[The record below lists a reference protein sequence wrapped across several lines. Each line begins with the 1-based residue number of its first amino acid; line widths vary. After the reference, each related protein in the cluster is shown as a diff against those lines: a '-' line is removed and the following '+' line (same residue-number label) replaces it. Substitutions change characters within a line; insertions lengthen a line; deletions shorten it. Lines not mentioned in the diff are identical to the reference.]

1 MDKDTFAKLVIESTD
16 SLYRISKSILK
27 NDSDCN
33 DAVSEAITIAFQKL
47 HTLKNDN
54 YAKTWLTRILINECY
69 RQQKYH
75 NRIQLISSKD
85 ESVIDYLEKKHSTS
99 HPILENYYDLYEA
112 MSFLND
118 KQRLV
123 ITLFYYEGYSIKEIS
138 QLMKVS
144 QGTVKSR
151 LSIARQKLKQYLEEE
166 YGYE

>member
-1 MDKDTFAKLVIESTD
+1 
-16 SLYRISKSILK
+16 
-27 NDSDCN
+27 
-33 DAVSEAITIAFQKL
+33 
-47 HTLKNDN
+47 
-54 YAKTWLTRILINECY
+54 
-69 RQQKYH
+69 
-75 NRIQLISSKD
+75 
-85 ESVIDYLEKKHSTS
+85 
-99 HPILENYYDLYEA
+99 